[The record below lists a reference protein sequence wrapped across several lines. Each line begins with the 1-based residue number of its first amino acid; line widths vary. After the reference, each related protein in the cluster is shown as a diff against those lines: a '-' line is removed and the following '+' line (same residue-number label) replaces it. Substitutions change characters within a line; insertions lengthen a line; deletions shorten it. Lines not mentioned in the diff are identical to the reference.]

1 MSEEIIKVFDYIGD
15 KLGIAIDYTQENIQ
29 PYLEDLWHRFITY
42 EIVVHSIWTF
52 AMLVGIVICSYLII
66 RYFKAGK
73 KLANDI
79 IDPLYY
85 IKEKHS
91 YHPYEEYVT
100 WRDSGIFLLV
110 AAIAAIVV
118 LTPIIICQISDLIEL
133 LIIPE
138 KFVLQLIKTMQ

>member
-42 EIVVHSIWTF
+42 EIVVHSIWTLIS
-52 AMLVGIVICSYLII
+52 LVGIIICSYLIV
-66 RYFKAGK
+66 RYFKAGR

-79 IDPLYY
+79 VDPLYY
-85 IKEKHS
+85 KTEKHS
-91 YHPYEEYVT
+91 YSPYEEYIT
-100 WRDSGIFLLV
+100 YRDSGIFLLV
-110 AAIAAIVV
+110 AAISVAVI
-118 LTPIIICQISDLIEL
+118 LTPIMICQISDLIEL

-138 KFVLQLIKTMQ
+138 KFILQLIKTTM

>member
-42 EIVVHSIWTF
+42 EIVVHSIWTLIS
-52 AMLVGIVICSYLII
+52 LVGIIICSYLIV
-66 RYFKAGK
+66 RYFKAGR

-79 IDPLYY
+79 VDPLYY
-85 IKEKHS
+85 MTEKHS
-91 YHPYEEYVT
+91 YYPYEEYIT
-100 WRDSGIFLLV
+100 YRDSGIFLLV
-110 AAIAAIVV
+110 AAISVAVI
-118 LTPIIICQISDLIEL
+118 LTPIMICQISDLIEL

-138 KFVLQLIKTMQ
+138 KFILQLIKTTV

>member
-42 EIVVHSIWTF
+42 EIVVHSIWVLIGL
-52 AMLVGIVICSYLII
+52 AGIVICSYLIV

-79 IDPLYY
+79 VDPLYY
-85 IKEKHS
+85 MVDKYS
-91 YHPYEEYVT
+91 YYPHEEYVT
-100 WRDSGIFLLV
+100 YRDSGMFLL
-110 AAIAAIVV
+110 IAAASIVV
-118 LTPIIICQISDLIEL
+118 ILTPIMIFQISDLIEL

-138 KFVLQLIKTMQ
+138 KFILQLIKTM

>member
-1 MSEEIIKVFDYIGD
+1 MSEEIIKVFDYIRE

-42 EIVVHSIWTF
+42 EIVIHSIWVLIGL
-52 AMLVGIVICSYLII
+52 AEVVICFYLIV

-79 IDPLYY
+79 VDPLYY
-85 IKEKHS
+85 MVEKRS
-91 YHPYEEYVT
+91 YYPYEEYVT
-100 WRDSGIFLLV
+100 YRDSGMFLL
-110 AAIAAIVV
+110 IAAVSIVAI
-118 LTPIIICQISDLIEL
+118 LIPITICQISDLIEL

-138 KFVLQLIKTMQ
+138 KFVLQLIKTM